1 MILYT
6 RCHLASVEQTPQ
18 KKQQRN
24 DSKKKATIIRDNN
37 VHNEDESIKYER
49 NVTRQSGCRYMKTLS
64 SVNVEIEH

>member
-1 MILYT
+1 M
-6 RCHLASVEQTPQ
+6 EQTPQ

-64 SVNVEIEH
+64 LVNVEIEH